1 MSHRK
6 HIKVKAQPVFVAIA
20 KPEKEFDMN
29 KVQSAK
35 FVNKYPQRC
44 LILLGDLF
52 TEQKHW

>member
-1 MSHRK
+1 MKTRK
-6 HIKVKAQPVFVAIA
+6 HFQNRKPVFVAVA
-20 KPEKEFDMN
+20 KKDKAFNMN
-29 KVQSAK
+29 QCQSAK